1 MVLIG
6 LSILFILSGV
16 GVWHLVT
23 VYLRKD
29 EARLRSFEK
38 WAEELYAAAHELID
52 ADMNVA
58 RCEAR
63 LMKIIAL
70 VPPETAY
77 QTIRRIGLGRQM
89 ENAILQKLEEMGL
102 GERLPAATETPAPI
116 AAPTPLAPVSRR
128 RNI

>member
-1 MVLIG
+1 MFELVG
-6 LSILFILSGV
+6 LSVLFVLAAIGI
-16 GVWHLVT
+16 WHLVNL
-23 VYLRKD
+23 YLKKD

-38 WAEELYAAAHELID
+38 WAEELYGAAHELID

-63 LMKIIAL
+63 LMKIIAT

-89 ENAILQKLEEMGL
+89 ENAILMKLEEMGL
-102 GERLPAATETPAPI
+102 GEGLPPATETPAPV
-116 AAPTPLAPVSRR
+116 TSLAPVSRR
-128 RNI
+128 HPR